1 MPVVGLWTGCVSG
14 ALLDVDYLTKLAA
27 AGFANPSI
35 QVTRTYTRT
44 TARGAAGL
52 LRRQRGLQTILT
64 DVELLPAPWLTLLD
78 AVKVKGDQAPNARI
92 WAVDLPLGPG
102 PMRLTMRTTED

>member
-1 MPVVGLWTGCVSG
+1 MVQSRGPSRVVVQGKSG
-14 ALLDVDYLTKLAA
+14 RDV
-27 AGFANPSI
+27 AGGPGGPRYGT
-35 QVTRTYTRT
+35 VTRTYTRT

-78 AVKVKGDQAPNARI
+78 PVKVKGDQAPNARI